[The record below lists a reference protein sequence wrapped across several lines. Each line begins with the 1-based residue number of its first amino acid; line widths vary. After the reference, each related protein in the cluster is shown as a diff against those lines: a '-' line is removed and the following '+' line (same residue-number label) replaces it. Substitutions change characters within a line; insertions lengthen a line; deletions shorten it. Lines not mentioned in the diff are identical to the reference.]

1 MSEDAQQQAFE
12 AEVEVSSSMF
22 DDFIAKNRI
31 NMRQVNAAAVA
42 KPASKYS
49 DDDLEKIA
57 VLNAVSI
64 SLH

>member
-42 KPASKYS
+42 KPTSKYS